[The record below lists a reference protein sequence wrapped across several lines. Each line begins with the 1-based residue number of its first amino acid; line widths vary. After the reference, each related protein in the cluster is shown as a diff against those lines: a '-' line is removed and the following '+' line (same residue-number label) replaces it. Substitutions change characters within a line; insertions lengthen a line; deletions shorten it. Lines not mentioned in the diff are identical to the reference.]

1 MAAKPIPSGFHT
13 VTPYLTVQG
22 ANKLIDFLKQA
33 FDAKEIERMPG
44 PDGKVGHAQL
54 QIGDSMVMMGEASG
68 QMKPMNCMIYL
79 YVNDADALY
88 KRALQAGGTSTAEM
102 TDQFYGDRSGAVK
115 DPSGNVWWIA
125 THKED
130 VPREE
135 MKKRMEAHMQKQ
147 QVKQQHGA

>member
-44 PDGKVGHAQL
+44 PDGTVGHAQL

-88 KRALQAGGTSTAEM
+88 KRALQAGGTSATEM